1 MGSVKRTE
9 GTDPPA
15 AVDASRKS
23 GRRQKKWIAT
33 SNVGGFLFVLT
44 ILLAFSCF
52 RVKLP
57 TKVLVS
63 SIDGKISTHDS
74 HSHLASTMPDQS
86 MRLCWENP
94 FAKNVNASLEEVG
107 SAIDKWIANSTAIE
121 TSLARIVDNS
131 KHPHTRFQ
139 AFEVMGGG
147 CTQTDCIG
155 GACKRDVSKIMCG
168 SAQELK
174 APCVVYS
181 IGGNNQWQFE
191 LDVLRKT
198 PCEVHTFDCTGE
210 RERFKVPEDPRLHF
224 HFVCLGIENKNNTE
238 VVGMGGE
245 FWTLEKMT
253 ETFNH
258 TKIDLL
264 KTDIEG
270 YEWVSSLS
278 ARHATHKNY
287 QSSPQH

>member
-1 MGSVKRTE
+1 
-9 GTDPPA
+9 
-15 AVDASRKS
+15 
-23 GRRQKKWIAT
+23 
-33 SNVGGFLFVLT
+33 
-44 ILLAFSCF
+44 
-52 RVKLP
+52 
-57 TKVLVS
+57 
-63 SIDGKISTHDS
+63 
-74 HSHLASTMPDQS
+74 MPDQS

-224 HFVCLGIENKNNTE
+224 HFVCLGTENKNNTE

-245 FWTLEKMT
+245 FWTLAKMT
-253 ETFNH
+253 ETLNH

-270 YEWVSSLS
+270 YEWPMFNSWPIGSEKSYESTVLPMQVLVEI
-278 ARHATHKNY
+278 HYKTHMPELAWHHRRDFKYLTDMIRLQERLLKMGYITVIRDDNR
-287 QSSPQH
+287 QCGHCSELTLLRVRCPAVLMN